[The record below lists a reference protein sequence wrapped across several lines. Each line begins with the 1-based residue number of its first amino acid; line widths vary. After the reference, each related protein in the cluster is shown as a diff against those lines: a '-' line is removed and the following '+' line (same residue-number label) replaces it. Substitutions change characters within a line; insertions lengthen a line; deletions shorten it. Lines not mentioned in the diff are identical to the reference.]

1 MSDANMGKLPFAE
14 FAYKGLD
21 GCFTTFV
28 VLGKM
33 KLRNEPKKNYPEQSY
48 MCLINFLT
56 RRNPEIK

>member
-21 GCFTTFV
+21 GCFTTS

-33 KLRNEPKKNYPEQSY
+33 KLRDELKKNYPEQSY